1 MHSCSYY
8 WFRLDCFQ
16 YNIWL
21 IRYIWKQ
28 HTYDNCT
35 KTTIL
40 VIKKRGILLAA
51 VDIIIIIIIIFFY
64 RHHNHQHHR
73 HHHHHHPS
81 HQERREYNSG
91 SGWLL
96 IPPSCSSNTDTHS
109 DKNAPWALKVY
120 TVYNLPIIT
129 IAVESRILSP
139 DRIKICIF
147 RTATF
152 GIFPPEANILRLL
165 DQDDND
171 IDDDWSQMM
180 TNDDD
185 YNVRWWWWQMMMTKM
200 TKAHLLL
207 SDRVGSV
214 GEVWLVGLGSLPPPP
229 VRPTPD

>member
-16 YNIWL
+16 CNIWL

-35 KTTIL
+35 KATIL
-40 VIKKRGILLAA
+40 VRKKGVFYWQRLTSSSSSSSSSSTDIIT
-51 VDIIIIIIIIFFY
+51 IIIIITI
-64 RHHNHQHHR
+64 
-73 HHHHHHPS
+73 PS

-109 DKNAPWALKVY
+109 DKNAPCALKVY
-120 TVYNLPIIT
+120 TVCNLPIIT
-129 IAVESRILSP
+129 IAVESSILSP

-185 YNVRWWWWQMMMTKM
+185 DNVRWWWWQY
-200 TKAHLLL
+200 
-207 SDRVGSV
+207 
-214 GEVWLVGLGSLPPPP
+214 
-229 VRPTPD
+229 